1 MKKIV
6 IIGSG
11 TAGLIAAAM
20 INNYWKDEVSISCY
34 YNANSKNIAVGE
46 STTPLFRLLLAHLG
60 ISTEDLLKI

>member
-20 INNYWKDEVSISCY
+20 MNSYWGDKVDITIIYDASR
-34 YNANSKNIAVGE
+34 KNIAVGE
-46 STTPLFRLLLAHLG
+46 STTPIIIKAFKGKYTR
-60 ISTEDLLKI
+60 IN